1 MRASLLLLIFLF
13 VSATSWSQSE
23 DSESSSKA
31 YSPTIGIGVGSIGFY
46 GDLNDRDYGSPIKN
60 NAAVNLYLIQ
70 PATSYL
76 NVRFEFMLGKLRE
89 EERSRQRNVNFESD
103 IRAGALLF
111 EYNFDHFLPKE
122 RKVTPFIATGIEAV
136 EYNPKTDLLAYNG
149 EPYNY
154 WRDGS
159 IRNLP
164 ENSPQA
170 DQAVII
176 RRDYSYETDIREA
189 GFNGSTDYLE
199 RAFAIPV
206 NAGVTMHLNSQFN
219 FRVQST
225 IHFTFTDY
233 IDGITP
239 STSQA
244 YVDQKAGNSRND
256 FFVVSGVSLSY
267 NFQKVEAAE
276 PFERFDDAPID
287 YRNSGNTED
296 FDQDGV
302 IDLID
307 NCPNTPRGIQVD
319 TLGCPVDT
327 DKDGIPD
334 YKDEEIN
341 TEYPEFANAQ
351 GVEMS
356 DEMIYKSY
364 LQYIDSTLEYAEVIE
379 RDFTGGKK
387 KNRVSY
393 RVKIEEHEKGS
404 NPEDM
409 SKLLS
414 LSDLAKIDQGNKT
427 VYTVGNYST
436 LTAAENRAAQMK
448 QKGFDN
454 SAVLQRN
461 TNGDYL
467 PVSNEVPRVEEN
479 REATKDESQNKAPAK
494 SEEAT
499 ETNNESVTTTTAT
512 EEQKEE
518 VVFRVQLGAFK
529 NEPTEEAFRS
539 IPNLFVVE
547 SGGYY
552 RYMSGAFDNFEDAA
566 KHKVKMVVKGYK
578 GSFVVAYKKGKRV
591 TLKSVGINPISSD
604 PIIGK

>member
-1 MRASLLLLIFLF
+1 MRAFILLSTLFF
-13 VSATSWSQSE
+13 VSISLWSQS
-23 DSESSSKA
+23 SESDNVSKA

-46 GDLNDRDYGSPIKN
+46 GDLNDKDYGSPIKN

-76 NVRFEFMLGKLRE
+76 NIRFEFMLGQIRE
-89 EERSRQRNVNFESD
+89 EERSRQRNVNFETD
-103 IRAGALLF
+103 LRAGALLF
-111 EYNFDHFLPKE
+111 EYNFDHFLPTK
-122 RKVTPFIATGIEAV
+122 RKVTPFLATGIEAV

-189 GFNGSTDYLE
+189 GYNGSTDYLE

-206 NAGVTMHLNSQFN
+206 NAGVTMHLNGQFD
-219 FRVQST
+219 FRLQST
-225 IHFTFTDY
+225 VHFTFTDF

-239 STSQA
+239 STSTE
-244 YVDQKAGNSRND
+244 YVDLRAGNSKND
-256 FFVVSGVSLSY
+256 FFVVSGISLSY

-276 PFERFDDAPID
+276 PFERFEDTPID

-319 TLGCPVDT
+319 TLGCPIDS
-327 DKDGIPD
+327 DQDGIPD

-379 RDFTGGKK
+379 RDFTAGKK
-387 KNRVSY
+387 KNKLNY
-393 RVKIEEHEKGS
+393 RVQIEAHEKGN
-404 NPEDM
+404 NPKDM
-409 SKLLS
+409 SRLLS

-427 VYTVGNYST
+427 IYTVGNYQT
-436 LTAAENRAAQMK
+436 LAAAENRAKEMQK
-448 QKGFDN
+448 KGFESTTVLKRDN
-454 SAVLQRN
+454 KGKYSTVKELQ
-461 TNGDYL
+461 TEST
-467 PVSNEVPRVEEN
+467 PTKEE
-479 REATKDESQNKAPAK
+479 KIIPSDQESRK
-494 SEEAT
+494 AT
-499 ETNNESVTTTTAT
+499 ENSSESNNNTSTESTNETN
-512 EEQKEE
+512 E

-529 NEPTEEAFRS
+529 SEPTEEAFRS

-552 RYMSGAFDNFEDAA
+552 RYMSGAFNSFDEAA
-566 KHKVKMVVKGYK
+566 KHKVKMVIKGYK
-578 GSFVVAYKKGKRV
+578 GAFVVAYKNGKRV
-591 TLKSVGINPISSD
+591 SLKSVGVNPISSD